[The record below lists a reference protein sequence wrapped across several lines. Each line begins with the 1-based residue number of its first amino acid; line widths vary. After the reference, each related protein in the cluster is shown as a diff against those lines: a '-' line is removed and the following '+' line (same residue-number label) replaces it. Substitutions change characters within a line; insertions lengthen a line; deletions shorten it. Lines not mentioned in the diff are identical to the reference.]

1 MTVVEAGCADLFSH
15 LFAGFV
21 DASRGSPGG
30 GLKRKIECVDDG
42 PKIGVQKKIEEDFV
56 LGREIGRGGY
66 GSVRLCTSK
75 VNGVEFA
82 CKTLRNVDKR
92 VRREIEIMQYLSG
105 HPGIVTLNAVYEDA
119 DCLHLVM
126 ELCSGGDL
134 FEKVVKKGWCSE
146 SKSALILKR
155 VDIRKLKLADF
166 GLATWWIPTG
176 NHLSGLV
183 GSRSYVAPEVLLGDY
198 SEKVDIWSAGVLLH
212 YLLVGALPFE
222 ASSME
227 ELREAHKKKKLNLNS
242 GMWVTIS
249 RPARDLVRRMLTWD
263 VSSRLTADEV
273 LSHPW
278 FMFHKEQS
286 LKPTWNM
293 TKKRKVLE
301 DLSNQLASPKFQ
313 VMIR

>member
-15 LFAGFV
+15 LFDGFV

-92 VRREIEIMQYLSG
+92 ARREIEIMQYLSG

-146 SKSALILKR
+146 SKSALILKELISVIKHCHENGVVHR
-155 VDIRKLKLADF
+155 DIKPENILLTASGKLKLADF

-183 GSRSYVAPEVLLGDY
+183 GSRFYVAPEVLLGDY

-286 LKPTWNM
+286 LKPT
-293 TKKRKVLE
+293 
-301 DLSNQLASPKFQ
+301 
-313 VMIR
+313 